1 MCSIYG
7 AVGRSIDY
15 DRLMRIRMRAMDRGR
30 DGHGEQEYAIPG
42 ALNMR
47 AVIGSWRATPTTELQ
62 NVSPPPYGGIV
73 HNGTIA
79 NDRELGNL
87 PENVDSFILQSVLD
101 RSSVYKLADSLSKIK
116 GSYALAIVAP
126 DTVYLAANYKPIH
139 YSSIGTN
146 IYFSSMERHLLP
158 EMPRYSRPQALTPYS
173 AINLVTGETAQ
184 LARERSDKVLVIASS
199 GLDSTTAAY
208 LLRAQNL
215 DVTLLHF
222 TYGCHAGKA
231 EERRIHKIAA
241 HLNAKCVVLPLDYSL
256 SGGGSPLL
264 TDNPISDGISGA
276 EFANEWVPARN
287 LLMIATA
294 VAYAEANGFGAI
306 ALGNNLEEAGA
317 YPDNEEQFTH
327 LLDTALDYA
336 VSDGRQVRLLSPVGH
351 LMKHEIVK
359 FGLTL
364 GVPFEHTWSC
374 YRGGETHCGRCG
386 PCTMRALAFERNGV
400 ADPAMSGKNHLRVN

>member
-7 AVGRSIDY
+7 AVGRNID
-15 DRLMRIRMRAMDRGR
+15 DAILTRIKMRAMDRGR
-30 DGHGEQEYAIPG
+30 DGHGEHSYSVVPLHGNSRI
-42 ALNMR
+42 N
-47 AVIGSWRATPTTELQ
+47 AVIGSWRATPTTEIEHAT
-62 NVSPPPYGGIV
+62 PPPYGGIV

-87 PENVDSFILQSVLD
+87 PKQVDSFILQSVLS
-101 RSSVYKLADSLSKIK
+101 RTNVVQLASSLERVK
-116 GSYALAIVAP
+116 GSYALGIVA
-126 DTVYLAANYKPIH
+126 DHTVYLATNYKPVH
-139 YSSIGTN
+139 YAEINGT
-146 IYFSSMERHLLP
+146 IYFASMERHLAL
-158 EMPRYSRPQALTPYS
+158 EMPRYSRPQVLAPYTAIDLLSGQTAALR
-173 AINLVTGETAQ
+173 
-184 LARERSDKVLVIASS
+184 REHNPNTLVIASS

-215 DVTLLHF
+215 PITLLHF
-222 TYGCHAGKA
+222 SYGCHAGQTEA
-231 EERRIHKIAA
+231 DRMRKIAE
-241 HLNAKCVVLPLDYSL
+241 HLKVDCVILPLDYSL
-256 SGGGSPLL
+256 SGGTSPLL
-264 TDNPISDGISGA
+264 TSNPISDGVAGA

-386 PCTMRALAFERNGV
+386 PCTMRALAFERNGIP
-400 ADPAMSGKNHLRVN
+400 DPAMPAP